1 MRLPRRLTIRRKIL
15 IVTATLLLIFALANV
30 FSIKLT
36 KGVINELNTI
46 TEYFTPLSALTSKI
60 DVETFEF
67 ELSLRRLL
75 LENTLEPA
83 HLALHVARQLE
94 LGKRLEQQFDAV
106 AQLLDRAIKDERN
119 KGTERIDLA
128 HLAGRFAM
136 IRRDVKPF
144 VQVGTSGAW
153 QK

>member
-1 MRLPRRLTIRRKIL
+1 MRLPRRLTIRLKIL

-60 DVETFEF
+60 DIETFEF

-75 LENTLEPA
+75 
-83 HLALHVARQLE
+83 Q
-94 LGKRLEQQFDAV
+94 
-106 AQLLDRAIKDERN
+106 
-119 KGTERIDLA
+119 
-128 HLAGRFAM
+128 
-136 IRRDVKPF
+136 
-144 VQVGTSGAW
+144 
-153 QK
+153 